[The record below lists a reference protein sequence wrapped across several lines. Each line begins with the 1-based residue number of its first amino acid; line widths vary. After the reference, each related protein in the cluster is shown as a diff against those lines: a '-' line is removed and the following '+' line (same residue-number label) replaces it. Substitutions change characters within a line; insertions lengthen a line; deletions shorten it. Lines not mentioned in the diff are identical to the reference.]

1 MGKKCP
7 DINAALLYDC
17 GRQRELYIRSQQMI
31 NEMEASNNVLQQQ
44 YTIAESKV
52 EELNLIREANNDE
65 LIKLEKEIHNL
76 TMSKNE

>member
-1 MGKKCP
+1 
-7 DINAALLYDC
+7 
-17 GRQRELYIRSQQMI
+17 MI
-31 NEMEASNNVLQQQ
+31 KEMEASNNVLQQQ